1 MDELKRSRHCVGGSN
16 YHIQLTPKYR
26 RRIFNRRHVREL
38 VKAIFRMKLRRMGI
52 GIGAIEFGPDHVHMF
67 LTDCGKYNVPTIIRH
82 IKGFSSWYLRKN
94 YWDMVKG
101 MLWGRAFWSRG
112 YFFESIGRVT
122 MNTVK
127 FYIERQQRKHWM
139 HESAEVSGNAG
150 GVVGHRQSRLDGFG
164 GMVNP
169 H

>member
-1 MDELKRSRHCVGGSN
+1 M
-16 YHIQLTPKYR
+16 
-26 RRIFNRRHVREL
+26 REL
-38 VKAIFRMKLRRMGI
+38 VKAVIRMKLKKMGI

-67 LTDCGKYNVPTIIRH
+67 LTDCGKYNVPAIIQH

-101 MLWGRAFWSRG
+101 YLWGFAFWSRG

-127 FYIERQQRKHWM
+127 FYIERQQGKHWM
-139 HESAEVSGNAG
+139 HESAEVRGDAG
-150 GVVGHRQSRLDGFG
+150 RVGMHGQTRLNVFG
-164 GMVNP
+164 T
-169 H
+169 